1 MLPSVMKLSTGRI
14 SDIYYRVNLRKM
26 GFGPI
31 FAIDDIAA
39 VVHKGIGSRHGCRP
53 VTVIN

>member
-1 MLPSVMKLSTGRI
+1 M
-14 SDIYYRVNLRKM
+14 YYRVNLREM

-31 FAIDDIAA
+31 FAINDIAA
-39 VVHKGIGSRHGCRP
+39 VVHKGIGSRRGRRP

>member
-1 MLPSVMKLSTGRI
+1 M
-14 SDIYYRVNLRKM
+14 YYRVNLREM